1 MGRARRRRPL
11 CPRRVWRR
19 PGLARR
25 RAPQPPG
32 AHRRGRH
39 RARRHRRGRRP
50 RDLRRRRRRLPRQV
64 RPPLRADRRLDHRRR
79 APRHHPAAAAPARRL
94 TPEHRN
100 PKRSDMSTNDDVLVI
115 TGAGGIG
122 QAIARRQGPGKH
134 ILFADISEDNQ
145 AAAAAAL
152 EDLGHRVSTRRVDV
166 SSRESVHALAAKAA
180 ELGNVIQVVHTAGVS
195 PVQAPAATVLA
206 VDLLGTALVL
216 EEFGRVIAPG
226 GAGIV
231 ISSMAAHMSP
241 PFDPEQEHA
250 LAHTPTDELLALPF
264 LDPEGMGGA
273 AYGYAKRGN
282 HLRVQAESLLW
293 GERGARV
300 NAISPGIIITPL
312 ARDEMSGP
320 GAANY
325 RKMIETSA
333 IGRVGTP
340 DEVAAAAAFLLGPEA
355 GFITG
360 SDLLMDG
367 GVIAA
372 LRAGRWRLGA

>member
-1 MGRARRRRPL
+1 M
-11 CPRRVWRR
+11 
-19 PGLARR
+19 
-25 RAPQPPG
+25 
-32 AHRRGRH
+32 
-39 RARRHRRGRRP
+39 
-50 RDLRRRRRRLPRQV
+50 
-64 RPPLRADRRLDHRRR
+64 
-79 APRHHPAAAAPARRL
+79 
-94 TPEHRN
+94 
-100 PKRSDMSTNDDVLVI
+100 TNDVLVI

-134 ILFADISEDNQ
+134 VLLADISEENL
-145 AAAAAAL
+145 ASAAAAL
-152 EDLGHRVSTRRVDV
+152 EDLGHAVNTQRVDV
-166 SSRESVHALAAKAA
+166 SSRDSVHALADAAA
-180 ELGNVIQVVHTAGVS
+180 EIGDIVQVVHTAGVS
-195 PVQAPAATVLA
+195 PVQASAATVLA

-231 ISSMAAHMSP
+231 ISSMAGHMFP

-264 LDPEGMGGA
+264 LDPDSMGRA

-282 HLRVQAESLLW
+282 HLRVQAESLKW
-293 GERGARV
+293 GQRGARV

-320 GAANY
+320 GAETY
-325 RKMIETSA
+325 EKMIETSA
-333 IGRVGTP
+333 TGRIGTP
-340 DEVAAAAAFLLGPEA
+340 DEVAAAAAFLLSPEA

-367 GVIAA
+367 GVIAG
-372 LRAGRWRLGA
+372 LRAGRWSLTA